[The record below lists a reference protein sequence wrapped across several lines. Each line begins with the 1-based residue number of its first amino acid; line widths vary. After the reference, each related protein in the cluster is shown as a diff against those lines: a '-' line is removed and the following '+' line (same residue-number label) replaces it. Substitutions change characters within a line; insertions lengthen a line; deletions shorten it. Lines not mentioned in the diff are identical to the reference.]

1 MPSDPHNFRAAF
13 EKFIQQ
19 LDWLMPNPRQKPV
32 TLEQLQIGLSE
43 WEKLEP
49 MGRKQTD
56 HGMKRSYERM
66 SAGMDKVRARL
77 RLNFISEELDVIT
90 TFMNWRIAECAI
102 VTARVAK
109 QLLELSPDDPELRAK
124 YGHPKLNSNQL
135 IGHSMEQAE
144 KAEKLFRE
152 ELKRLKRRWPEDW
165 YGAIVKVVEQDLDVR
180 DEIPTGVEVTKPHE
194 EEMEAIKA
202 KYPELLALPAL

>member
-13 EKFIQQ
+13 EKFVQQ

-49 MGRKQTD
+49 LGRKLTD

-66 SAGMDKVRARL
+66 MAGMDKVRARL
-77 RLNFISEELDVIT
+77 RLNFISEELDLVT
-90 TFMNWRIAECAI
+90 TFMNWRIAECGI

-109 QLLELSPDDPELRAK
+109 QLLELSPDDPEVRAK
-124 YGHPKLNSNQL
+124 YGHPKLSSNQL
-135 IGHSMEQAE
+135 IGQSTEQAE
-144 KAEKLFRE
+144 KAEKAFQE
-152 ELKRLKRRWPEDW
+152 QLKRLKRRWPAEW
-165 YGAIVKVVEQDLDVR
+165 YGPLAAVVEQDLEVE

-194 EEMEAIKA
+194 AEMAAIKA